1 MAASAAASPC
11 FLEAQS
17 AARFCRLCSLNMK
30 LDIHLQTHS
39 DVSVHGA
46 HRYVGAPK
54 SEIMLRCT
62 QSLVRSINQADGDII
77 LRVFDDH
84 SSSEII
90 TTLLRILANCK
101 YPVEFVALEE
111 SGYNASCLASFSRA
125 RDDVRELI
133 YFVEDDYLHA
143 PSAIQEMLEAHALF
157 KEKLGGCE
165 VALHPYDDPKNY
177 WSAIFSRESCR
188 VLYGTKRHWRT
199 NTHTTNTCWT
209 EAETLRRNWEL
220 FELLGRYSSTPYG
233 QAHHIF
239 EASTIN
245 RIWREQVSLFT
256 PLPSLALHL
265 QYEEHKDPYLD
276 WRQWWS
282 AAAY

>member
-1 MAASAAASPC
+1 M
-11 FLEAQS
+11 E
-17 AARFCRLCSLNMK
+17 

-39 DVSVHGA
+39 DISVHGA

-54 SEIMLRCT
+54 SEVMLRCT

-84 SSSEII
+84 SSSDTI
-90 TTLLRILANCK
+90 TTLHRILATCK
-101 YPVEFVALEE
+101 CPVEFVALDE

-125 RDDVRELI
+125 RDHARELI
-133 YFVEDDYLHA
+133 YFVEDDYLHT

-157 KEKLGGCE
+157 KEKLGGQE

-177 WSAIFSRESCR
+177 WSIIFSHENCR
-188 VLYGTKRHWRT
+188 VVYGTKRHWRT

-209 EAETLRRNWEL
+209 EVGTLRRNWEL
-220 FELLGRYSSTPYG
+220 FELLARYSSTPYG

-245 RIWREQVSLFT
+245 KIWQEQVSLFT
-256 PLPSLALHL
+256 PIPSLALHL

-276 WRQWWS
+276 WQEWWER
-282 AAAY
+282 AAY